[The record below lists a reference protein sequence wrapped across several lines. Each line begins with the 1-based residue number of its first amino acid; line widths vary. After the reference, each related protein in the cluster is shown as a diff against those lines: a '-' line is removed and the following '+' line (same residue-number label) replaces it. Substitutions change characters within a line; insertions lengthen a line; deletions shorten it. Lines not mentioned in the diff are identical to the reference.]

1 MMPGTPQTHDAT
13 VAQLA
18 SFCRGEMSAVETYD
32 RALANAMMKS
42 FELVLTQCRQS
53 HAHRVSKLSDRI
65 KQMGGSPPQSSGP
78 WGALVKFFDNI
89 AEGTHAHAVISILE
103 DGEDHGSRDYE
114 ADIVKLDIDTQAFL
128 RLHVI
133 PHEVETRRL
142 IESIKFSSPDGNR

>member
-1 MMPGTPQTHDAT
+1 
-13 VAQLA
+13 
-18 SFCRGEMSAVETYD
+18 MSAVETYD